1 MMKVILKDD
10 IQGLGKAGQIINV
23 KDGYARNFLLPRG
36 LALVAD
42 EKNMKL
48 LEYQKK
54 KIEEEAKKKRQDA
67 ESIAQRLSEIQ
78 ITLSAKAGE
87 DQKLFGSITA
97 KDIAEALQTNGF
109 SVDKKQIVINEPI
122 KRVGEYEVEI
132 KLLGNVTA
140 KLKLSV
146 VAE

>member
-1 MMKVILKDD
+1 MKVILKDD

-36 LALVAD
+36 LALIAD

-67 ESIAQRLSEIQ
+67 ESIAQRISEI
-78 ITLSAKAGE
+78 TVSLSAKAGE

-97 KDIAEALQTNGF
+97 KDIAEALQKEGF
-109 SVDKKQIVINEPI
+109 LIDKKQINISEPI
-122 KRVGEYEVEI
+122 KRLGEHEVEI
-132 KLLGNVTA
+132 KLLGNVSA
-140 KLKLSV
+140 KLKLNV

>member
-1 MMKVILKDD
+1 MKVILKDD

>member
-1 MMKVILKDD
+1 MKVILKDD

-97 KDIAEALQTNGF
+97 KDIAEALQKNGF

-132 KLLGNVTA
+132 KLIGNVTA